1 MEDLLGDWHRLK
13 GRYSA
18 ELRVNHV
25 ARFLVTGADQVIGHQ
40 AVTIAQLRAELDQY
54 HGRQVIHCTDAQ
66 LDNAA
71 LSSLDEADGTILR
84 ATDTGRELIK
94 TGGLWQAR
102 R

>member
-1 MEDLLGDWHRLK
+1 MDGLDRDWYRVK
-13 GRYSA
+13 GQHTVA
-18 ELRVNHV
+18 ILRDPVKY
-25 ARFLVTGADQVIGHQ
+25 ALVTAADQVIRQQ
-40 AVTIAQLRAELDQY
+40 AVQIAQLRAELDAYQ
-54 HGRQVIHCTDAQ
+54 GRQVIHCTDAQ